1 MSDVS
6 RRWEAI
12 LNQSKYHHEHEK
24 FHAKAPLK
32 QALELQE
39 ASLVLKTLA
48 DRWSRVEAR
57 QPAQQGF
64 PYMGSEDLNEAATI
78 QYTGVLFMEGE
89 EEPAEIAALKRD
101 LQTMARSFERSG
113 EWLAEAMRGSWEAA
127 RPLLQIPALS
137 DVLGERHRITA
148 NVWQSAN
155 MQALGSLLIGR
166 ALEIVERVDFSP
178 RAVRADL
185 SGRRVFPGYLYSASE
200 LVDRAADLMSESA
213 VLVHDNERR
222 WRVFRERVEEISNEA
237 PDQPGEG
244 AD

>member
-6 RRWEAI
+6 DRFEAI

-24 FHAKAPLK
+24 FHAKVPLK

-48 DRWSRVEAR
+48 DRWSRVEAQ
-57 QPAQQGF
+57 QPSQQGF
-64 PYMGSEDLNEAATI
+64 PYMGSKDLNEAATI
-78 QYTGVLFMEGE
+78 QHTGVLFMEGE
-89 EEPAEIAALKRD
+89 EEPAEIAALKQE
-101 LQTMARSFERSG
+101 LQTMAASFEHSG

-127 RPLLQIPALS
+127 RPLLQIPTLA

-155 MQALGSLLIGR
+155 MHGLSSMLIGR
-166 ALEIVERVDFSP
+166 ALEILGSVEFSP

-185 SGRRVFPGYLYSASE
+185 SGQRVFPGYLYSASE
-200 LVDRAADLMSESA
+200 LLDRAADLMSESA

-237 PDQPGEG
+237 SDQPGEG
-244 AD
+244 TD